1 MVAAA
6 GRMGGHVDG
15 HAAAAL
21 LSFRPSW
28 LHWPT
33 PPNRSSTP
41 HAHAQFSSAQVI
53 ASPPPSFLPSSRLP
67 ASSRTYFNVVSLD
80 YFYLADRATDGSGGG
95 GGGGGE
101 VGETA
106 AANHNC
112 PSVRPSAVAR
122 ARRPPSPSHSSSLVS
137 VVQPHHLY
145 LPPPVRVVR
154 HPRLLRRALYRGMAK
169 GLEAT
174 VFLVLISL

>member
-1 MVAAA
+1 M
-6 GRMGGHVDG
+6 
-15 HAAAAL
+15 
-21 LSFRPSW
+21 
-28 LHWPT
+28 
-33 PPNRSSTP
+33 
-41 HAHAQFSSAQVI
+41 
-53 ASPPPSFLPSSRLP
+53 
-67 ASSRTYFNVVSLD
+67 
-80 YFYLADRATDGSGGG
+80 
-95 GGGGGE
+95 
-101 VGETA
+101 GETA

-122 ARRPPSPSHSSSLVS
+122 ARRPPSPSSHSSSLVS

-145 LPPPVRVVR
+145 FPPPVVRVVR